1 MFRDTALNPYFFKKV
16 IKKPKP
22 MKIMTWTSWNT
33 LGKVGLF
40 SPEALSLFIAF
51 ELPGMEEAWFG
62 KILCKRTL
70 WIITLSLLLLQY

>member
-40 SPEALSLFIAF
+40 SPEALSLFIAI